1 MSNEIP
7 DSDAESDYE
16 VGPDPQAADPP
27 FVEQT
32 LLKVGDRGLDINFD
46 DFISQPQS
54 AKDGSSQLGLTKRST
69 ASTQKHL
76 RDALEN
82 QRGSASSS
90 YDKAGDVD
98 QSAGY
103 PQLPTSGVGPRK
115 RAYSEIGGRHDH
127 KAPSQSRT
135 KSTKTYI
142 ASPRRVT
149 PTQDIDEPLEPTNI
163 ELAEFANPFA
173 ATSPPQGNQ
182 DEEDIVPQAKNRLT
196 RAVSLLCDSVSNAG
210 HVLSMTNSSMGGYQS
225 YNLDFRGPGSALD
238 IDANPFGALSQVS
251 VDASIEHTAE
261 GTRTDFLSTVPPSAS
276 PRPPGRDA
284 ISPLTDA
291 GFGPQ
296 PTAEITTSTDPSV
309 LLFQPPED
317 LQMLISPATTIAAQ
331 KSAST
336 FTNTSA
342 YDIGESQTE
351 VQTTPNHTEGTTS
364 SKACDQTSKAWRQA
378 SLAPTEGMTTDQQ
391 GDEEME
397 ENEDDAIGLPK
408 ERYKPRPSKSRGSTT
423 EPERQSQP
431 DEDELLAKKKSSK
444 KCVKAVPK
452 ATEHSSPV
460 KLPTSELNLS
470 DEAIIGLPKENYK
483 PRPSRRRSRMIA
495 EDDEA
500 TIEVDTGS
508 VYSKDPEQPMQ
519 SQQSKH
525 SVASHTLEVAEP
537 ATPKPKKGKKA
548 KVKRAKTSATC
559 LLKKS
564 EPMVSDGEDDVLW
577 METRPAKLKLDISA
591 ATLARE
597 AVKEETT
604 AEKMVTVEA
613 SVSGKTVESSQEQ
626 SKPPASARSKM
637 VTVEIP
643 ARAEKDKT
651 EPKRRGRKAKAVAI
665 NEENDTEPE
674 TNMHTTSIPATDPPA
689 SSPPPCA
696 ITSTILKE
704 KDTNKSLPPPP
715 MPKKPSDSSSPT
727 KAAKIIHS
735 PINPSGG
742 KVLYRVGLSRRSAI
756 PPLLKIVKPPAKQQV
771 EKENLDEDG
780 QPRDLVAETMKKWR
794 EMGVLD

>member
-1 MSNEIP
+1 MPNEIP
-7 DSDAESDYE
+7 DSDEESDYE
-16 VGPDPQAADPP
+16 AGPDPQAADPP
-27 FVEQT
+27 FAEQN
-32 LLKVGDRGLDINFD
+32 LPNVGDRGLDINFD
-46 DFISQPQS
+46 DFISQTQS
-54 AKDGSSQLGLTKRST
+54 AKDGSSQLGQAKRST
-69 ASTQKHL
+69 ASTQKYL

-82 QRGSASSS
+82 RRGSGSSS

-98 QSAGY
+98 QSAGD
-103 PQLPTSGVGPRK
+103 PQLPNPGVGPRK
-115 RAYSEIGGRHDH
+115 RAHSEIGGRHDH
-127 KAPSQSRT
+127 KASSQSRT
-135 KSTKTYI
+135 KRTKTYS
-142 ASPRRVT
+142 ASSRRVT
-149 PTQDIDEPLEPTNI
+149 PTQDIEEPLQPANI
-163 ELAEFANPFA
+163 ELAEFATPFA
-173 ATSPPQGNQ
+173 AMSHPQGQQ
-182 DEEDIVPQAKNRLT
+182 DEEDIVPQAKNRPR
-196 RAVSLLCDSVSNAG
+196 RADSLLGDSVSNAS

-225 YNLDFRGPGSALD
+225 YNLDFRGSGSGLD
-238 IDANPFGALSQVS
+238 VNANPFGALSQVS

-261 GTRTDFLSTVPPSAS
+261 ETRTDLSSTVPPSAS

-296 PTAEITTSTDPSV
+296 PTAEITTSIDPSV
-309 LLFQPPED
+309 LIFQPPED
-317 LQMLISPATTIAAQ
+317 SQMLTSPAATRAAQ
-331 KSAST
+331 TSAST

-342 YDIGESQTE
+342 YDIGESQIE
-351 VQTTPNHTEGTTS
+351 VQTAPNHTEGTT
-364 SKACDQTSKAWRQA
+364 TSKTRGQTPKVWRQP

-391 GDEEME
+391 DDEE
-397 ENEDDAIGLPK
+397 NAISLPK
-408 ERYKPRPSKSRGSTT
+408 ERYKLPSKSRGSTT
-423 EPERQSQP
+423 EPERQIQP
-431 DEDELLAKKKSSK
+431 DEDELPAKKKGRK
-444 KCVKAVPK
+444 KYVQAAPK

-500 TIEVDTGS
+500 SIEVDTRS

-525 SVASHTLEVAEP
+525 SEASHTLEVAES

-548 KVKRAKTSATC
+548 KAKRAKTSAAN

-564 EPMVSDGEDDVLW
+564 EPMISDGEDDVLW
-577 METRPAKLKLDISA
+577 METKPAKVKLDIPA
-591 ATLARE
+591 ATLAKE
-597 AVKEETT
+597 AVKEENT
-604 AEKMVTVEA
+604 AGKMVIVEA
-613 SVSGKTVESSQEQ
+613 VISGKTVEDSQENG
-626 SKPPASARSKM
+626 KPPAPARSKI

-651 EPKRRGRKAKAVAI
+651 EPKKRGRKAKAVAI
-665 NEENDTEPE
+665 NEENDTEPDANE
-674 TNMHTTSIPATDPPA
+674 HTTSIPAIHPPT

-704 KDTNKSLPPPP
+704 KDTNNSIPPPT
-715 MPKKPSDSSSPT
+715 PKKPTDSSSPA